1 MRARYT
7 THVCGPRLRGW
18 EAITALRDAGVSVT
32 LHPPGNVHVG
42 SQDENFEIAV
52 PVGTDL
58 SQQDFEATIRN
69 ALAGT
74 GFRRVEGILPGS

>member
-18 EAITALRDAGVSVT
+18 EAITALRNAGVSVT
-32 LHPPGNVHVG
+32 LHPPGVIQVKPEDEQFEVG
-42 SQDENFEIAV
+42 V
-52 PVGTDL
+52 PRGTDL
-58 SQQDFEATIRN
+58 SQQDFEATIRT

-74 GFRRVEGILPGS
+74 GFRRVEGILPES